1 MNLEQIKQLINTGQ
15 QAKALT
21 ELSQFLRLEPGNEE
35 AWLLAASLVAEG
47 EERKRL
53 AQKGLAYVPASS
65 ALRRMLDGN
74 PQPEPAESLLAAPA
88 NIELAGD
95 EMDIQTNRIITLLQ
109 EQNQMLS
116 SLVNEK
122 QGHLQV
128 KVKDIDMP
136 FLALVGFIFKWVFAS
151 AIVSAVVGI
160 VVFGLLTIFSLL
172 GAGLLTIR

>member
-15 QAKALT
+15 DSKALT
-21 ELSQFLRLEPGNEE
+21 ELSQFLRLEPENEE

-47 EERKRL
+47 DERKRL
-53 AQKGLAYVPASS
+53 AKKGLAYVPGSS
-65 ALRRMLDGN
+65 ALRRFLEEGHE
-74 PQPEPAESLLAAPA
+74 PEPAESLLAAPA
-88 NIELAGD
+88 NIEWAGD

-109 EQNQMLS
+109 EQNQLLS

-136 FLALVGFIFKWVFAS
+136 FLALVGFIFKWIFAS
-151 AIVSAVVGI
+151 AIVSAVIG
-160 VVFGLLTIFSLL
+160 VVAFIFLLIFSLL
-172 GAGLLTIR
+172 GTGLLTIR